1 MSDCLLRGDI
11 MILRKDKIFN
21 KLKELGDSISTSDKQ
36 TIGFSAMEL
45 SDYLGIRRNTIS
57 HELNQLVKEGV
68 VVKQG
73 GKPVRFLDSETYQR
87 IYNSSDAANK
97 TKNVKEKSDEST
109 DKNRDTFYDLLP
121 GCSSIIAQVEQAK
134 AAIMYPPNG
143 LSTLIIGKTG
153 VGKSYFAYA
162 MYRYAI
168 EMGVITSLS
177 PFISFN
183 CADYAENPQLL
194 TSQLFGHAR
203 GSFTGADTAKEGLVA
218 KAEGGYLFLD
228 EIHNLP
234 PEGQEML
241 FTLMDKRVY
250 RQLGETTEEHPCNV
264 RIICATTDSQKDI
277 MLRTFLRRIPIIIEL
292 PPLEKRSLSDRYSLV
307 KLFFQEE
314 ALRVGKRIII
324 DKEVVN
330 RLLFTELDGNIG
342 ELKGNIQILCSRAF
356 VKSLESHSNS
366 LYIDES
372 LADFFDS
379 SRYNLDILNIYIGL
393 GVHGVNQPLIVK
405 TDDEFMEAAYE
416 VENTDFYDDLS
427 MQYQKLLDSGISIV
441 EANNRIYKEI
451 DKHFEKILNQSR
463 KGVELK
469 LDMSKIVPQNIL
481 DLARHF
487 VNEASIKLNF
497 HINDDVLLGIAL
509 HTKAFIDRSAEG
521 KTIYNPNLKRIKDSH
536 PKEFEIA
543 DRYVQNICS
552 TYKLR
557 YSEDEVAFMSMFIV
571 TAVPNKTRDMS
582 RNYQVILLCHGESTA
597 SSIAKTANRL
607 LGSDLVIAIDMP
619 LDLNSE
625 QIYNQL
631 VGLLNNQK
639 PLKGILLMVDMGSL
653 VDLSQKVWLYFKK
666 KIEIAS
672 ISGFNLLMV
681 LDVTRKLSFD
691 NASLKNITDDTE
703 KFQNTI
709 QMEFLPAEHK
719 NNQRIIW
726 TVCVTGIGTAQKI
739 KEMLEKSINPLLPA
753 PCSIMALE
761 YTGFKETYDNA
772 EQSPDVIV
780 GTFDTSEI
788 ANVPFISL
796 TDLLQHNGIEHIINI
811 VCDDGNRVNKQIV
824 FKEVARYISL
834 ESLMETMTVI
844 DPKKAVDIIQVF
856 LDKLNCELKQ
866 QLDQVKLVQ
875 LTVHT
880 AFMIERLVLGK
891 APLSH
896 ENAEEYR
903 FQYNNLYDAIADSIL
918 NLESYFNIKVPK
930 SEIAYLIDILL

>member
-1 MSDCLLRGDI
+1 M
-11 MILRKDKIFN
+11 LRKDKIFN
-21 KLKELGDSISTSDKQ
+21 KLKELGDSIPASDKQ
-36 TIGFSAMEL
+36 IIGFSAMEL
-45 SDYLGIRRNTIS
+45 SDHLGIRRNTIS
-57 HELNQLVKEGV
+57 HELNQLVKEGL

-73 GKPVRFLDSETYQR
+73 GKPVRFLDKETYQR
-87 IYNSSDAANK
+87 IYNSSNA
-97 TKNVKEKSDEST
+97 KEKSNESVDT
-109 DKNRDTFYDLLP
+109 SRDAFYDLLP
-121 GCSSIIAQVEQAK
+121 GCSSIITQVEQAK

-153 VGKSYFAYA
+153 VGKSYFAHA

-168 EMGVITSLS
+168 KIGVIASSS
-177 PFISFN
+177 PFVSFN

-194 TSQLFGHAR
+194 TSQLFGHVR
-203 GSFTGADTAKEGLVA
+203 GSFTGADMAKEGLVA

-241 FTLMDKRVY
+241 FTLMDKKVY
-250 RQLGETTEEHPCNV
+250 RRLGETTEEHPCNV
-264 RIICATTDSQKDI
+264 RIICATTDSQKDV

-292 PPLEKRSLSDRYSLV
+292 PPLEKRSLSDRYSLM

-314 ALRVGKRIII
+314 ALRVGKQIIV

-356 VKSLESHSNS
+356 VKSLENHSNS

-372 LADFFDS
+372 LADFFDLN
-379 SRYNLDILNIYIGL
+379 RYNRDILNIYIGL
-393 GVHGVNQPLIVK
+393 GAHGVNQPLVAK
-405 TDDEFMEAAYE
+405 TGNEFMKVAYE
-416 VENTDFYDDLS
+416 YESTDFYDDLS
-427 MQYQKLLDSGISIV
+427 IQYQKLLNSNISIG

-487 VNEASIKLNF
+487 VNEASKKLNF

-543 DRYVQNICS
+543 DKYVQNICS

-557 YSEDEVAFMSMFIV
+557 YSEDEVAFMTMFIV
-571 TAVPNKTRDMS
+571 TAVPNKTKGMS
-582 RNYQVILLCHGESTA
+582 RNYQVMLLCHGESTA
-597 SSIAKTANRL
+597 SSIAETANRL
-607 LGSDLVIAIDMP
+607 LGNDLVLAIDMP
-619 LDLNSE
+619 LDMNSD

-631 VGLLNNQK
+631 IALLNSQK
-639 PLKGILLMVDMGSL
+639 PIKGILLMVDMGSL

-666 KIEIAS
+666 KLEIAS

-681 LDVTRKLSFD
+681 LDVARKLTFD
-691 NASLKNITDDTE
+691 NVSLKNITDDTE

-709 QMEFLPAEHK
+709 QIEFLPAEHK

-726 TVCVTGIGTAQKI
+726 TVCITGIGTAQKI
-739 KEMLEKSINPLLPA
+739 KEMLENSINPLLPV
-753 PCSIMALE
+753 PCRIVALE
-761 YTGFKETYDNA
+761 YTSFKEAYDNA

-788 ANVPFISL
+788 ADVPFVSL
-796 TDLLQHNGIEHIINI
+796 TDLLQHNGIEQIINI
-811 VCDDGNRVNKQIV
+811 VCDEENRVNKQIA
-824 FKEVARYISL
+824 FKEIARYISL

-844 DPKKAVDIIQVF
+844 DPKKAVDIIQVS
-856 LDKLNCELKQ
+856 LDRLSHDLKQ

-875 LTVHT
+875 LTVHI
-880 AFMIERLVLGK
+880 AFMLERLVLGK

-896 ENAEEYR
+896 ENAEKYR
-903 FQYNNLYDAIADSIL
+903 FEYSNLYNAIVDSIS